1 MPTNSGADVAVKG
14 WVSVSISSRGQR
26 QAQQTYPANVPDNT
40 GRSTRRAQAT
50 GDVPLYLL
58 QTDALK
64 DRVNNAL
71 WRDSPGPGY
80 VHFPPGWA
88 AGSMTN

>member
-1 MPTNSGADVAVKG
+1 VKG
-14 WVSVSISSRGQR
+14 WVNDLSLQGR
-26 QAQQTYPANVPDNT
+26 QCHAQQTYSENIPDNT

-71 WRDSPGPGY
+71 WRDSPGPDMCISLL
-80 VHFPPGWA
+80 
-88 AGSMTN
+88 AGQLVLRRTDL